1 MRRVKRFLRLSR
13 AERTLLLQAAFSIL
27 AVGVGLRFLSFERL
41 QVLAC
46 RGAGRATTPVRS
58 DRIVWAVEAAARHI
72 PASTCLNKALA
83 AQALLT
89 RHGYASQLM
98 IGVAKGEACRLDA
111 HAWIICQDRVLI
123 GGPETGRYTPLL
135 NLEVRS

>member
-1 MRRVKRFLRLSR
+1 MQRVKRFLRLPR
-13 AERTLLLQAAFSIL
+13 TERTLLLQAAFSIL
-27 AVGVGLRFLSFERL
+27 AVRFALRFLSFERL

-46 RGAGRATTPVRS
+46 RWAGRATTPVSS

-72 PASTCLNKALA
+72 PASSCLSKALA
-83 AQALLT
+83 AQALLA

-98 IGVAKGEACRLDA
+98 IGVAKDEALRLEA

-123 GGPETGRYTPLL
+123 GGPETGRYAPLL
-135 NLEVRS
+135 NREVRS